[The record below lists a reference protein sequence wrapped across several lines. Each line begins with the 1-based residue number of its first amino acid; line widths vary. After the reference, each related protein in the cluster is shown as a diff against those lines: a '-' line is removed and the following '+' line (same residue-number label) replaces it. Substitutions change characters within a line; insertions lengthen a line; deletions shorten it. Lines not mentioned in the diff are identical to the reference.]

1 MNRSPSL
8 IALPFIEFWLI
19 PLIFVLIVAVLSL
32 LDPHSLCS
40 TSCPCI
46 EQTP

>member
-8 IALPFIEFWLI
+8 ISLPFVEFWLI
-19 PLIFVLIVAVLSL
+19 PLIFVAVVGLIAL
-32 LDPHSLCS
+32 LDSQPSCAANCS
-40 TSCPCI
+40 CI